1 MADSPSPSPKTG
13 PVVRLSRVWKR
24 YRLGTT
30 VVEALRGIDLVIHR
44 GEVIGLIGPSGSGKS
59 TLLHIIGGMD
69 QAGEGEVNVAEEA
82 LHRLT
87 PARLTAFRRGKV
99 GFVFQGF
106 NLIPNLT
113 ALENVLLP
121 TEFAGVPRRQGRLRA
136 AELLER
142 VGLAERARHRP
153 GQLSGGEQQRVAIA
167 RALVNRP
174 TLVMADEPTGNLD
187 TKTGAAIVELLT
199 SLAAEQTVLVATH
212 DERIAQTADRVIHL
226 SDGEIVKDEGVTAK
240 AGRADL

>member
-1 MADSPSPSPKTG
+1 M
-13 PVVRLSRVWKR
+13 VRLSRVWKR

-69 QAGEGEVNVAEEA
+69 QAGEGEVNVAGED

-87 PARLTAFRRGKV
+87 PARLTAFRRGNV

-121 TEFAGVPRRQGRLRA
+121 TEFAGAPRSFWSAWAWPAGCATGRVSSA
-136 AELLER
+136 A
-142 VGLAERARHRP
+142 ASSSA
-153 GQLSGGEQQRVAIA
+153 SAIA

-199 SLAAEQTVLVATH
+199 SLAGEQTVLVATH
-212 DERIAQTADRVIHL
+212 DERIAQKADRVIHL
-226 SDGEIVKDEGVTAK
+226 SDGDIVKDEGVAAK